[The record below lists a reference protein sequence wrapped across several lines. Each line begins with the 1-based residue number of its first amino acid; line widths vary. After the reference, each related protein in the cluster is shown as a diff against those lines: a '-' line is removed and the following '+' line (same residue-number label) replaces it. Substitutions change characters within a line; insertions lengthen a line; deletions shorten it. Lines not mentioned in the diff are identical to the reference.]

1 MRLSLEDG
9 RVVSLKGAWYW
20 FWTSHCN
27 TLVHAGDPVNLVL
40 AREEDAESPMVT
52 CGGTGNFL
60 IFHPSILLS
69 GTTISNA
76 LPCQRKTLLQHLLSD
91 VGYGAQNNIYA
102 TVGNAVHT
110 IIQNSLMFGRVD
122 EAFVRHV
129 VDSAKM
135 DLWFSGFSST
145 SMLERHVRERVP
157 QVAQWLT
164 EVVPKKFSRLIAA
177 EQNVNCRK
185 FGLKG
190 KIDAVVETAA
200 GGQQGLT
207 CLEIKT
213 GKPWHTHLGQVTLY
227 HLLMMDLYSEEGVG
241 AGRLEV
247 GYFNG
252 NRNLR
257 GPPGGGAAA
266 PACAE
271 INEVRG
277 GGGRWASWFRLAG
290 SRLDLG
296 VQH

>member
-1 MRLSLEDG
+1 ML
-9 RVVSLKGAWYW
+9 
-20 FWTSHCN
+20 
-27 TLVHAGDPVNLVL
+27 
-40 AREEDAESPMVT
+40 
-52 CGGTGNFL
+52 
-60 IFHPSILLS
+60 
-69 GTTISNA
+69 
-76 LPCQRKTLLQHLLSD
+76 
-91 VGYGAQNNIYA
+91 
-102 TVGNAVHT
+102 
-110 IIQNSLMFGRVD
+110 GRVD

-135 DLWFSGFSST
+135 DLWFSGFSNT

-200 GGQQGLT
+200 GRQQGLT

-227 HLLMMDLYSEEGVG
+227 HLLMMDL
-241 AGRLEV
+241 
-247 GYFNG
+247 
-252 NRNLR
+252 NLR

-271 INEVRG
+271 INEVTPSPTELDNLMCVRNTLALHLARKSLPATIG
-277 GGGRWASWFRLAG
+277 TKRECERWISVLHCV
-290 SRLDLG
+290 LDLILYL
-296 VQH
+296 VEIHA